1 MVEKFRQSLPKKLLI
16 ENLESR
22 HKIILLTTRRYGRVF
37 EVVDPRLAMQK
48 QETYVKAITIRDPS
62 DIHTIKEDVKKGMIL
77 ILRVTPLAQKDV
89 EKLRK
94 VVEELYVI
102 ARDSNAD
109 IARLGDERIIVTP
122 QGVKIWK
129 PDYDLK

>member
-1 MVEKFRQSLPKKLLI
+1 
-16 ENLESR
+16 
-22 HKIILLTTRRYGRVF
+22 
-37 EVVDPRLAMQK
+37 MQK
-48 QETYVKAITIRDPS
+48 QESYVKAITIRDPS

>member
-1 MVEKFRQSLPKKLLI
+1 
-16 ENLESR
+16 
-22 HKIILLTTRRYGRVF
+22 
-37 EVVDPRLAMQK
+37 MQK
-48 QETYVKAITIRDPS
+48 QSSPTYLKALTIRDPS
-62 DIHTIKEDVKKGMIL
+62 DIHEIKKDIKKGMIL
-77 ILRVTPLAQKDV
+77 ILRVTPLAQKNV

>member
-1 MVEKFRQSLPKKLLI
+1 
-16 ENLESR
+16 
-22 HKIILLTTRRYGRVF
+22 
-37 EVVDPRLAMQK
+37 MQK
-48 QETYVKAITIRDPS
+48 QTNPTYLKAITLRDSS

-77 ILRVTPLAQKDV
+77 ILRVTPLAQRDV

-102 ARDSNAD
+102 VRDSGAD
-109 IARLGDERIIVTP
+109 IARLGEERIVVTP
-122 QGVKIWK
+122 PGVKIWK

>member
-1 MVEKFRQSLPKKLLI
+1 M
-16 ENLESR
+16 
-22 HKIILLTTRRYGRVF
+22 
-37 EVVDPRLAMQK
+37 DPRLAMQK

-77 ILRVTPLAQKDV
+77 LLRVTPLAQKDV
-89 EKLRK
+89 DKLRK

-102 ARDSNAD
+102 ARDSNSD

>member
-1 MVEKFRQSLPKKLLI
+1 MDPK
-16 ENLESR
+16 
-22 HKIILLTTRRYGRVF
+22 
-37 EVVDPRLAMQK
+37 LAMQK

-62 DIHTIKEDVKKGMIL
+62 DIHAIKEDVKKGMIL

>member
-1 MVEKFRQSLPKKLLI
+1 M
-16 ENLESR
+16 
-22 HKIILLTTRRYGRVF
+22 
-37 EVVDPRLAMQK
+37 DPRLAMQK
-48 QETYVKAITIRDPS
+48 QEPYVKAITIRDPS

>member
-1 MVEKFRQSLPKKLLI
+1 M
-16 ENLESR
+16 
-22 HKIILLTTRRYGRVF
+22 
-37 EVVDPRLAMQK
+37 DPRLAMQK

-102 ARDSNAD
+102 SRDSNSD

>member
-1 MVEKFRQSLPKKLLI
+1 
-16 ENLESR
+16 
-22 HKIILLTTRRYGRVF
+22 
-37 EVVDPRLAMQK
+37 VDPRLAMQK

-62 DIHTIKEDVKKGMIL
+62 DIHAIKEDVKKGMIL